1 VSVRFHSK
9 LIIVN
14 FVTIAVGATLLGY
27 FAISS
32 TAQLVAVIALAAG
45 VALLIGMAV
54 NRLVST
60 PLRDIAE
67 ASHQLAIGN
76 LEYRV
81 PEAGDTDLAIVSSSL
96 NRMAVALNQK
106 MLELEEDRRRFESIL
121 NAMSSGVVVFD
132 RQARAVIA
140 NPSVQKLLGV
150 HGEPIGRTAME
161 LVRHPAV
168 QEAVRESVE
177 GHDDPP
183 PVNITTASGRILSAK
198 AAPVRN
204 RMGETALVVVVFH
217 DLTEIRRTENMR
229 REFVANVSHEFKTPL
244 TSIKGYAET
253 LLSVADADPQV
264 VREFLNVIH
273 RNASILQGLIEDLLV
288 LSNLERDFP
297 VNRELIDVGQL
308 VQEQIN
314 LRRASLSER
323 SINVHIDCVPEQ
335 LPADRTR
342 LARAISNLLDNA
354 IHYNEDH
361 GDIRITVRREDL
373 SWSIDVAD
381 SGIGIPSSDLPR
393 VFERFYRV
401 DKSRS
406 RNSGGTGLGLAIV
419 KHAIESQGGTVVV
432 TSKQGSGSTFTVK
445 LPIPRTSE

>member
-1 VSVRFHSK
+1 
-9 LIIVN
+9 LIILNCV
-14 FVTIAVGATLLGY
+14 FIAVGAILLGY
-27 FAISS
+27 FAVSS
-32 TAQLVAVIALAAG
+32 VTQLLAVIVFAAG
-45 VALLIGMAV
+45 VALLLGIAV
-54 NRLVST
+54 HRLVSA

-96 NRMAVALNQK
+96 NRMAVTLNQK
-106 MLELEEDRRRFESIL
+106 MVELEEDRRRFESIV

-132 RQARAVIA
+132 GEGRVVIA

-150 HGEPIGRTAME
+150 QGQPIGRTAME

-168 QEAVRESVE
+168 QSAVRNSIE
-177 GHDDPP
+177 GKDDPP
-183 PVNITTASGRILSAK
+183 PVDIATASGKILSAK
-198 AAPVRN
+198 ATSVRN
-204 RMGETALVVVVFH
+204 RSGETALVVVVFH
-217 DLTEIRRTENMR
+217 DLTDIRRTESMR

-253 LLSVADADPQV
+253 LLNVRDADPHV
-264 VREFLNVIH
+264 TREFLSIIH
-273 RNASILQGLIEDLLV
+273 RNAAILQGLIEDLLV
-288 LSNLERDFP
+288 LANLERDLP
-297 VNRELIDVGQL
+297 VNREPIDVSQL

-314 LRRASLSER
+314 LRTAIINER
-323 SINVHIDCVPEQ
+323 GIGVQIDCLQEK

-342 LARAISNLLDNA
+342 LTRAISNLLDNA

-361 GDIRITVRREDL
+361 GQIRISVQREES
-373 SWSIDVAD
+373 SWTISAAD

-393 VFERFYRV
+393 IFERFYRV

-419 KHAIESQGGTVVV
+419 KHSIESQGGAVIV
-432 TSKQGSGSTFTVK
+432 TSKQGAGSTFTAR
-445 LPIPRTSE
+445 LPIDKES